1 MVVFQLD
8 DLEVFFPY
16 DYIYPEQYAYMRYLK
31 KTLDSEGHCVLEM
44 PTGTGKTVAI
54 FSLITSYQYGKNDEG
69 KFIFCTRT
77 VAEMEKSLIE
87 LKKVI
92 QYRVDTVRRRG
103 EGGSG
108 VGSGAEK
115 VGRAEDEAGQ
125 RENERGEDQTGGQT
139 AANADN
145 RGNGGCSG
153 DILAIGISAR
163 RCMCVNE
170 RVLRKHERE
179 KIDEECRKLTAT
191 FVREKKYINQK
202 INKLGSA
209 HSERISDFIMKNRQ
223 HIDVEDYFDIYN
235 TRNTLKEYDDIGL
248 CGYYENYKKE
258 FLLEM
263 IQPGVYTIEDLK
275 VMCKGY
281 KNAENANVPICPY
294 FCAKKIIE
302 VAKVIVLNYQY
313 VIDPKVSK
321 SLYIGR
327 DVNNRVNLQKNDI
340 IVFDEAHNIDSV
352 CLEALSV
359 NIDRNILNKATANI
373 KKLLSKIE
381 TSKVVN
387 EEKLREDCSRILQR
401 LRAQR
406 GGEVK
411 KDASMEA
418 VAEGATDAANAA
430 EHAAENAGIE
440 LPSRR
445 SNGVLGDASR
455 GGETSKRRKT
465 EESKAGEVYFDE
477 DLNLIFPGGAN
488 RTEVED
494 DASLGEEKQ
503 AKGGG
508 EGGLLEGLEKLLG
521 QSIGQLIPLG
531 RKDQTAVSSGLFPEG
546 SKNSL
551 PDGNSGGD
559 DPTDLHYSPLLMED
573 IIKNV
578 VIPGNI
584 RKSEHFLNLMRIVV
598 MYLKKYVNI
607 YEITSEGP
615 LSFLYKCERE
625 TKLDTSFFKFCFD
638 RLKSILN
645 ALQIVNVE
653 DYSALNIVCN
663 FCTLLGSY
671 FQGFIIICE
680 PYPEATGIYDP
691 VIQFA
696 CLDSSIAM
704 KSVIKKYKS
713 VVLTSGTITPLE
725 LYPKLLNFKT
735 VLTASFPMS
744 FDRNCVCPLIVTKS
758 SDLVPLSSQF
768 SLRSDITV
776 IKNYGMLL
784 VEMCKTIPDGIVAY
798 FPSYIYMEEV
808 ISSWYELG
816 IITNILDYKLI
827 FIETKDI
834 VSTTIALHNFKRAC
848 DLGKGAVFLS
858 ICRGKIAEGIDFDK
872 HYGKCVILFG
882 IPYQYTL
889 SRILKSRLDFLK
901 ETYNIQENEFLT
913 FDAMRQAS
921 QCVGRII
928 RNKKDY
934 GIMIFADI
942 RYARNDKKSKLPPWI
957 IKCMDMSNVNLT
969 VSTAVNISRK
979 FLLNMSQE
987 YKETGQT
994 KLSQELICN
1003 QPKCWALV
1011 KSVLNMDDFI

>member
-1 MVVFQLD
+1 MVVFHLD

-54 FSLITSYQYGKNDEG
+54 FSLITSYQYKKNDEG

-92 QYRVDTVRRRG
+92 QYRVDTLRRRAQQNG
-103 EGGSG
+103 GGSN
-108 VGSGAEK
+108 VDK
-115 VGRAEDEAGQ
+115 VEVKG
-125 RENERGEDQTGGQT
+125 DQTTAESGNNVSNVNNVNSGNSCSSDGGFPP
-139 AANADN
+139 
-145 RGNGGCSG
+145 G

-202 INKLGSA
+202 INQLGNA
-209 HSERISDFIMKNRQ
+209 HSDRISDFIVKNRQ
-223 HIDVEDYFDIYN
+223 HIDIEDYFDIYN
-235 TRNTLKEYDDIGL
+235 TTNSLEEYNDIGL

-258 FLLEM
+258 FLFEL

-275 VMCKGY
+275 LMCKGY
-281 KNAENANVPICPY
+281 KNAKNENIPMCPY

-321 SLYIGR
+321 SLFIGR
-327 DVNNRVNLQKNDI
+327 DINKGVNLHKRDI

-359 NIDRNILNKATANI
+359 NIDRNVLNKATSNI
-373 KKLLSKIE
+373 RKLLSKIE
-381 TSKVVN
+381 ASRIMN
-387 EEKLREDCSRILQR
+387 EEKLRQDCNLILQQ

-406 GGEVK
+406 GEQ
-411 KDASMEA
+411 AQ
-418 VAEGATDAANAA
+418 
-430 EHAAENAGIE
+430 
-440 LPSRR
+440 
-445 SNGVLGDASR
+445 R
-455 GGETSKRRKT
+455 GGGKT
-465 EESKAGEVYFDE
+465 DTGTEGKTDLRGEVYIDE

-488 RTEVED
+488 PTGVEEHAPSVGD
-494 DASLGEEKQ
+494 TSTGEKPAKEESLM
-503 AKGGG
+503 
-508 EGGLLEGLEKLLG
+508 EGLAKLLG
-521 QSIGQLIPLG
+521 QSTRELIPTG
-531 RKDQTAVSSGLFPEG
+531 KNEQTTVSSLFPEESKDAPTNG
-546 SKNSL
+546 SNN
-551 PDGNSGGD
+551 GTD

-573 IIKNV
+573 IVRNV
-578 VIPGNI
+578 VLPGNI

-704 KSVIKKYKS
+704 KSVINKYKS

-744 FDRNCVCPLIVTKS
+744 FDRSCVCPLIVTKS

-889 SRILKSRLDFLK
+889 SRILKARLDFLK

-957 IKCMDMSNVNLT
+957 IKCMDLSNVNLT
-969 VSTAVNISRK
+969 ISTAVNISRK

-1003 QPKCWALV
+1003 QSKCWSLV
-1011 KSVLNMDDFI
+1011 KSVLNIDDFI

>member
-1 MVVFQLD
+1 MVVFHLD

-54 FSLITSYQYGKNDEG
+54 FSLITSYQYKKNDEG

-92 QYRVDTVRRRG
+92 QYRVDTVRRRAD
-103 EGGSG
+103 S
-108 VGSGAEK
+108 SGA
-115 VGRAEDEAGQ
+115 AC
-125 RENERGEDQTGGQT
+125 
-139 AANADN
+139 AATNSNAD
-145 RGNGGCSG
+145 GSSGCGGGGGGFANLDVPPG
-153 DILAIGISAR
+153 DIVALGISAR

-179 KIDEECRKLTAT
+179 RIDEECRKLTAT
-191 FVREKKYINQK
+191 FVREKNYINQK
-202 INKLGSA
+202 INKMGST
-209 HSERISDFIMKNRQ
+209 HTDKDRISDFILKNRQ
-223 HIDVEDYFDIYN
+223 HIDVEDYFDVYN
-235 TRNTLKEYDDIGL
+235 TTNSLEEYGELGL

-258 FLLEM
+258 FVLDLV
-263 IQPGVYTIEDLK
+263 QPGVYTIEDLK

-281 KNAENANVPICPY
+281 KNVQNVNVPICPY

-302 VAKVIVLNYQY
+302 VAKVVVLNYQY

-321 SLYIGR
+321 SVFIGR
-327 DVNNRVNLQKNDI
+327 DVNSRVHLYKNDI

-359 NIDRNILNKATANI
+359 NIDRNILNRATSNI

-381 TSKVVN
+381 TSKIVN
-387 EEKLREDCSRILQR
+387 EEKVREDCNRILQK
-401 LRAQR
+401 LREER
-406 GGEVK
+406 GMDLKAGAGSEVK
-411 KDASMEA
+411 AGAASQVKAGAASNVKKRKIE
-418 VAEGATDAANAA
+418 EGK
-430 EHAAENAGIE
+430 
-440 LPSRR
+440 
-445 SNGVLGDASR
+445 NGAS
-455 GGETSKRRKT
+455 GEG
-465 EESKAGEVYFDE
+465 GEVYFDE
-477 DLNLIFPGGAN
+477 DLNLIFAGGAN
-488 RTEVED
+488 RSGVED
-494 DASLGEEKQ
+494 GACRGDVNGGEKQ
-503 AKGGG
+503 EKG
-508 EGGLLEGLEKLLG
+508 ESLMDGLAKLLG
-521 QSIGQLIPLG
+521 QSIGQLLPS
-531 RKDQTAVSSGLFPEG
+531 RQEREQTEVGGLFPEG
-546 SKNSL
+546 NKGALNSDANDNAN
-551 PDGNSGGD
+551 DGDNDGGD
-559 DPTDLHYSPLLMED
+559 DPTDLHYSPLLLED
-573 IIKNV
+573 IIKNIV
-578 VIPGNI
+578 LPGNI

-615 LSFLYKCERE
+615 LSFLYKFEKE
-625 TKLDTSFFKFCFD
+625 TKLDTCFFKFCFD

-645 ALQIVNVE
+645 ALQVVHVD

-713 VVLTSGTITPLE
+713 VILTSGTITPLE

-816 IITNILDYKLI
+816 IIANILEYKLI

-957 IKCMDMSNVNLT
+957 IKCMDISNVNLT

-1003 QPKCWALV
+1003 QAKCWALV
-1011 KSVLNMDDFI
+1011 KSVLNMDHFI